1 MQHFGGTNRFEMDPT
16 SIKKALQLWQQD
28 NPEFDLASAIDVQLQ
43 FRWPPIEKMDDN
55 LSALVKC
62 EKLSL
67 STNMIKRVVGL
78 SQLRNLKIL
87 SLGRNQIRYVDGIE
101 SVAETL
107 EQLWISYNM
116 IAKLGGLGAMKKL
129 KVLYIGNNL
138 INDWSEVDELSKLKD
153 TLENLT
159 LGGNPIAVSMHIADY
174 RKEIKK
180 KLPFL
185 HFLDGRPTVSD

>member
-1 MQHFGGTNRFEMDPT
+1 MDPT

-28 NPEFDLASAIDVQLQ
+28 NPEFDLGSAIDVQLQ

-78 SQLRNLKIL
+78 SQLKNLKIL
-87 SLGRNQIRYVDGIE
+87 SLGRNQIRYIDGIE

-116 IAKLGGLGAMKKL
+116 ISKLGGIGAMKKL
-129 KVLYIGNNL
+129 KVMYIGNNL
-138 INDWSEVDELSKLKD
+138 ISDWNELDELSKLKN
-153 TLENLT
+153 TLEKLV
-159 LGGNPIAVSMHIADY
+159 LGGNPLANSMHNADY
-174 RKEIKK
+174 RKEMKK

-185 HFLDGRPTVSD
+185 QFLDGQPTVSD

>member
-1 MQHFGGTNRFEMDPT
+1 MEAT

-28 NPEFDLASAIDVQLQ
+28 NPEFDVGSAVDVQLQ

-67 STNMIKRVVGL
+67 STNMIKRIVGI
-78 SQLRNLKIL
+78 SQLKNLKIL
-87 SLGRNQIRYVDGIE
+87 ALGRNQIRYVDGIE
-101 SVAETL
+101 TVADSL
-107 EQLWISYNM
+107 EQLWISYNL
-116 IAKLGGLGAMKKL
+116 IAKLGSLGSMKKL

-138 INDWSEVDELSKLKD
+138 INDWNELDELGKLKD
-153 TLENLT
+153 TLEKLV
-159 LGGNPIAVSMHIADY
+159 LGGNPLASSMHRDDY

-185 HFLDGRPTVSD
+185 HFLDGQPTVSD

>member
-1 MQHFGGTNRFEMDPT
+1 MDPT
-16 SIKKALQLWQQD
+16 SIKKALQIWQQE
-28 NPEFDLASAIDVQLQ
+28 NPEFDLGSAVDVQLQ

-55 LSALVKC
+55 LSVLVKC

-67 STNMIKRVVGL
+67 STNMIKRIVGL
-78 SQLRNLKIL
+78 SQLKNLKIL
-87 SLGRNQIRYVDGIE
+87 ALGRNQIRYLDGID

-116 IAKLGGLGAMKKL
+116 IAKLGGIGLMKKL

-138 INDWSEVDELSKLKD
+138 INDWNEVDELSKLKD
-153 TLENLT
+153 TLQNLV
-159 LGGNPIAVSMHIADY
+159 LDGNPISLSMHGDDY
-174 RKEIKK
+174 RKEVKK